1 MDRHQHYDK
10 AEELAEQAGRTVHT
24 IVDRL
29 DKAAAGDHA
38 DVPSKVELETMI
50 ELGKLMA
57 AAGQIHA
64 TLAAIRDA

>member
-1 MDRHQHYDK
+1 
-10 AEELAEQAGRTVHT
+10 
-24 IVDRL
+24 
-29 DKAAAGDHA
+29 
-38 DVPSKVELETMI
+38 VELETMI